1 MIVTQSMPSES
12 VGFSDHAEVAR
23 RCPLVKTLPPV
34 TPTPSRNRPN
44 RFRAARCPSIVH
56 GSREASIFDISLAA
70 PRYCGVAIARGI
82 KEFRWSGTHNE
93 SMRLTR
99 AVR

>member
-1 MIVTQSMPSES
+1 
-12 VGFSDHAEVAR
+12 
-23 RCPLVKTLPPV
+23 L
-34 TPTPSRNRPN
+34 
-44 RFRAARCPSIVH
+44 RAARCPSIVH
-56 GSREASIFDISLAA
+56 GSREASIFGISFAA

-93 SMRLTR
+93 STLLAT